1 MNSGIAFSWSLV
13 APNTAWSGYQG
24 LDLVGAAVAGAVFV
38 VAAPVVVE
46 GAGRVPGAFAF
57 GPPAAPV

>member
-1 MNSGIAFSWSLV
+1 MDFV
-13 APNTAWSGYQG
+13 
-24 LDLVGAAVAGAVFV
+24 VVAVAGAVFV
-38 VAAPVVVE
+38 VAAPVVVD

>member
-1 MNSGIAFSWSLV
+1 
-13 APNTAWSGYQG
+13 
-24 LDLVGAAVAGAVFV
+24 LDFVVVAVAGAVFV
-38 VAAPVVVE
+38 VAAPVVVD